1 MAVGD
6 ANRVNANIGALNG
19 LNSLMSINKK
29 LEISQLRLST
39 GKRINEAADDP
50 SGYSIATSFDKRA
63 RGLSVAL
70 DSVGTASNALSIAE
84 GGLNGINQILL
95 DMKDLV
101 VQGAS
106 DTLGSTERTAINNQ
120 LTALRDEISRIATQ
134 TTFNGTKMLDGTFTN
149 RRFQTG
155 DTETDYISFSISASF
170 DATALSLTSV
180 AVTDSSAAC
189 NSMASVNTAINT
201 VATNVQSIGSVV
213 QRMRLVENNL
223 SVAIVNTTAAKSR
236 ILDADVAKGVDISD
250 LSRLIDY
257 LYISFTVP
265 TCLLSAN
272 TDGDPDNGV
281 DISDLSALI
290 DYLYISFTPPAA
302 CH

>member
-39 GKRINEAADDP
+39 GRRINEAADDP

-84 GGLNGINQILL
+84 GGLNNINQILL

-106 DTLGSTERTAINNQ
+106 DTLGSTERTAINTQ
-120 LTALRDEISRIATQ
+120 LTALRDEISRIAAQ

-155 DTETDYISFSISASF
+155 DTETDYISFSISASY
-170 DATALSLTSV
+170 DATALSLASV
-180 AVTDSSAAC
+180 SVTDSSAAC

-201 VATNVQSIGSVV
+201 VATQVQSIGSVV

-223 SVAIVNTTAAKSR
+223 SVAIVNTVAAKSR
-236 ILDADVAKGVDISD
+236 ILDADVAKEQVESTRYQI
-250 LSRLIDY
+250 LRQLATAQ
-257 LYISFTVP
+257 LAQ
-265 TCLLSAN
+265 AN
-272 TDGDPDNGV
+272 TAPQSV
-281 DISDLSALI
+281 LSL
-290 DYLYISFTPPAA
+290 FR
-302 CH
+302 

>member
-1 MAVGD
+1 MGAGE
-6 ANRVNANIGALNG
+6 ANRIGTNIGALNG
-19 LNSLMSINKK
+19 LNSLMNINKK
-29 LEISQLRLST
+29 LALSQLRLAT

-63 RGLSVAL
+63 RGLQVAL

-84 GGLNGINQILL
+84 GGLNNINQILL

-106 DTLGSTERTAINNQ
+106 DILGTTERTAINTQ
-120 LTALRDEISRIATQ
+120 LQALRDEILRISQQ
-134 TTFNGTKMLDGTFTN
+134 TTFNGTKMLDGTFTG

-155 DTETDYISFSISASF
+155 DTETDMITFSIGASF
-170 DATALSLTSV
+170 DPTSLGLTTVSVDTS
-180 AVTDSSAAC
+180 AAAC
-189 NSMASVNTAINT
+189 NSFGAVDTAINT

-236 ILDADVAKGVDISD
+236 ILDADVAKEQVESTRLQILRQLATAQLAQANVAPQSV
-250 LSRLIDY
+250 LSL
-257 LYISFTVP
+257 FQ
-265 TCLLSAN
+265 
-272 TDGDPDNGV
+272 
-281 DISDLSALI
+281 
-290 DYLYISFTPPAA
+290 
-302 CH
+302 

>member
-39 GKRINEAADDP
+39 GRRINEAADDP

-84 GGLNGINQILL
+84 GGLNNINQILL

-106 DTLGSTERTAINNQ
+106 DTLGSTERTAINTQ
-120 LTALRDEISRIATQ
+120 LTALRDEITRIAAQ

-155 DTETDYISFSISASF
+155 DTETDYISFSISASY
-170 DATALSLTSV
+170 DATALSLASV
-180 AVTDSSAAC
+180 SVTDSSAAC

-201 VATNVQSIGSVV
+201 VATQVQSIGSVV

-236 ILDADVAKGVDISD
+236 ILDADVAKEQVESTRYQI
-250 LSRLIDY
+250 LRQLATAQ
-257 LYISFTVP
+257 LAQ
-265 TCLLSAN
+265 AN
-272 TDGDPDNGV
+272 TAPQSV
-281 DISDLSALI
+281 LSL
-290 DYLYISFTPPAA
+290 FR
-302 CH
+302 

>member
-39 GKRINEAADDP
+39 GRRINEAADDP

-84 GGLNGINQILL
+84 GGLNNINQILL

-106 DTLGSTERTAINNQ
+106 DTLGSTERTAINTQ
-120 LTALRDEISRIATQ
+120 LTALRDEITRIAAQ

-155 DTETDYISFSISASF
+155 DTETDYISFSISASY
-170 DATALSLTSV
+170 DSTALSLAGVS
-180 AVTDSSAAC
+180 VTDSAAAC

-201 VATNVQSIGSVV
+201 VATQVQSIGSVV

-236 ILDADVAKGVDISD
+236 ILDADVAKEQVESTRYQI
-250 LSRLIDY
+250 LRQLATAQ
-257 LYISFTVP
+257 LAQ
-265 TCLLSAN
+265 AN
-272 TDGDPDNGV
+272 TAPQSV
-281 DISDLSALI
+281 LSL
-290 DYLYISFTPPAA
+290 FR
-302 CH
+302 

>member
-39 GKRINEAADDP
+39 GRRINEAADDP

-84 GGLNGINQILL
+84 GGLNNINQILL

-106 DTLGSTERTAINNQ
+106 DTLGSTERTAINTQ
-120 LTALRDEISRIATQ
+120 LTALRDEISRIAAQ

-155 DTETDYISFSISASF
+155 DTETDYISFSISASY

-180 AVTDSSAAC
+180 SVTDSSAAC

-201 VATNVQSIGSVV
+201 VATQVQSIGSVV

-223 SVAIVNTTAAKSR
+223 SVAIVNTVAAKSR
-236 ILDADVAKGVDISD
+236 ILDADVAKEQVESTRYQI
-250 LSRLIDY
+250 LRQLATAQ
-257 LYISFTVP
+257 LAQ
-265 TCLLSAN
+265 AN
-272 TDGDPDNGV
+272 TAPQSV
-281 DISDLSALI
+281 LSL
-290 DYLYISFTPPAA
+290 FR
-302 CH
+302 

>member
-39 GKRINEAADDP
+39 GRRINEAADDP

-84 GGLNGINQILL
+84 GGLNNINQILL

-106 DTLGSTERTAINNQ
+106 DTLGSTERTAINTQ
-120 LTALRDEISRIATQ
+120 LTALRDEISRIAAQ

-155 DTETDYISFSISASF
+155 DTETDYISFSISASY
-170 DATALSLTSV
+170 DATALSLSSV
-180 AVTDSSAAC
+180 SVTDSSAAC

-201 VATNVQSIGSVV
+201 VATQVQSIGSVV

-223 SVAIVNTTAAKSR
+223 SVAIVNTVAAKSR
-236 ILDADVAKGVDISD
+236 ILDADVAKEQVESTRYQI
-250 LSRLIDY
+250 LRQLATAQ
-257 LYISFTVP
+257 LAQ
-265 TCLLSAN
+265 AN
-272 TDGDPDNGV
+272 TAPQSV
-281 DISDLSALI
+281 LSL
-290 DYLYISFTPPAA
+290 FR
-302 CH
+302 

>member
-1 MAVGD
+1 MAIGD
-6 ANRVNANIGALNG
+6 ANRINANIGALNG
-19 LNSLMSINKK
+19 LNSLMNVNKK
-29 LEISQLRLST
+29 LEISQLRLAT

-84 GGLNGINQILL
+84 GALNNINQILL

-106 DTLGSTERTAINNQ
+106 DTLGTTERTAINNQ
-120 LTALRDEISRIATQ
+120 LSALRSEITRIADQ
-134 TTFNGTKMLDGTFTN
+134 TTFNGTKMLDGSFTN

-155 DTETDYISFSISASF
+155 DTETDYISFSISASY
-170 DATALSLTSV
+170 DSTALSLSSV
-180 AVTDSSAAC
+180 SVYDSSAAC

-201 VATNVQSIGSVV
+201 VATQVQSIGSVV

-236 ILDADVAKGVDISD
+236 ILDADVAKEQVESTRFQILRQLATAQLAQANVAPQSV
-250 LSRLIDY
+250 LSLFR
-257 LYISFTVP
+257 
-265 TCLLSAN
+265 
-272 TDGDPDNGV
+272 
-281 DISDLSALI
+281 
-290 DYLYISFTPPAA
+290 
-302 CH
+302 

>member
-170 DATALSLTSV
+170 DAMALSLTAV
-180 AVTDSSAAC
+180 AVTDSSVAC
-189 NSMASVNTAINT
+189 NSMASVDTAINT

-236 ILDADVAKGVDISD
+236 ILDADVAKEQVESTRYQI
-250 LSRLIDY
+250 LRQLATAQ
-257 LYISFTVP
+257 LAQ
-265 TCLLSAN
+265 AN
-272 TDGDPDNGV
+272 TAPQSV
-281 DISDLSALI
+281 LSL
-290 DYLYISFTPPAA
+290 FR
-302 CH
+302 

>member
-39 GKRINEAADDP
+39 GRRINEAADDP

-84 GGLNGINQILL
+84 GGLNNINQILL

-106 DTLGSTERTAINNQ
+106 DTLGSTERTAINTQ
-120 LTALRDEISRIATQ
+120 LTALRDEITRIAAQ

-155 DTETDYISFSISASF
+155 DTETDYISFSISASY
-170 DATALSLTSV
+170 DATALSLSSV
-180 AVTDSSAAC
+180 SVTDSSAAC

-201 VATNVQSIGSVV
+201 VATQVQSIGSVV

-236 ILDADVAKGVDISD
+236 ILDADVAKEQVESTRYQI
-250 LSRLIDY
+250 LRQLATAQ
-257 LYISFTVP
+257 LAQ
-265 TCLLSAN
+265 AN
-272 TDGDPDNGV
+272 TAPQSV
-281 DISDLSALI
+281 LSL
-290 DYLYISFTPPAA
+290 FR
-302 CH
+302 